1 MWLCKT
7 YSFVSLPFT
16 MHVGLVCVC
25 GSDKK
30 SKNLPEVGNCI
41 VTAIVLLRIEKE
53 VEEYCVQ
60 NRLILF
66 R

>member
-1 MWLCKT
+1 
-7 YSFVSLPFT
+7 

-41 VTAIVLLRIEKE
+41 VTAIVLLRTEKE